1 MFCLHTE
8 NHRVEENLL
17 LTGCN
22 LSCLTV
28 FHYLISHLCNFI
40 LMANLL
46 LLASTKIS
54 NIDKSLKLG
63 ELAKANIMIIAEHQ
77 ATD

>member
-1 MFCLHTE
+1 MT
-8 NHRVEENLL
+8 
-17 LTGCN
+17 
-22 LSCLTV
+22 
-28 FHYLISHLCNFI
+28 
-40 LMANLL
+40 NLL